1 MQIKKYKKEWLKA
14 AGIRAIKT
22 VVQTLVS
29 TLTIGTTTG
38 QIDLLTVFSISLMAG
53 ITSILTSIA
62 GLPEVKKDDNK
73 EVENIV
79 KEEQEDKGDKGDEY
93 NEEGN

>member
-14 AGIRAIKT
+14 AGIRAVKT
-22 VVQTLVS
+22 IIQTLIS
-29 TLTIGTTTG
+29 TFTIGTTTG
-38 QIDLLTVFSISLMAG
+38 QIDLLTVFSISIMAG

-73 EVENIV
+73 EVGSIV
-79 KEEQEDKGDKGDEY
+79 EEEQEDKGDEY
-93 NEEGN
+93 NEERN